1 MKRLLSLVLAL
12 IMMFTLCACN
22 NPAPAEETASEV
34 TSAEEKEAEAKEASF
49 DLWADDE
56 DTALDPNVTLAE
68 DGTMTYKLSTKSYSH
83 WYINEEGGY
92 DYLADNKI
100 KTGDDWYYYDIEFS
114 TADTAFIVMDPWC
127 DWADDYLNKYFGAI
141 TEKTTLPLMQAAAE
155 KGHKVIILTNDPAKI
170 KYNTKITPGLQEL
183 VDAGKAELLYHTD
196 WPQDKFIEMLDE
208 EGITKLI
215 YTGYA
220 SNMCVITR
228 DLGIS
233 KMIGKGKQLY
243 FIPECSGAMEHA
255 DTWETQEVHK
265 ATTFIIGQVQ
275 AKLIDFED
283 IYNVLK

>member
-1 MKRLLSLVLAL
+1 MKRIFSLILAL
-12 IMMFTLCACN
+12 IMMFALASC
-22 NPAPAEETASEV
+22 AEEAPK
-34 TSAEEKEAEAKEASF
+34 AEEKETEAKAAF

-56 DTALDPNVTLAE
+56 NPEIDNEVNVAE
-68 DGTMTYKLSTKSYSH
+68 DGTMTYKLRTKSYSH

-92 DYLADNKI
+92 DYLSETKI
-100 KTGDDWYYYDIEFS
+100 KTGDDWYYYDIDFS
-114 TADTAFIVMDPWC
+114 NRDTAFIVMDPWC
-127 DWADDYLNKYFGAI
+127 DWADDYLNEYFGAV
-141 TEKTTLPLMQAAAE
+141 TERTTLPLMQAAAE
-155 KGHKVIILTNDPAKI
+155 SGHKIIILTNDPANF

-183 VDAGKAELLYHTD
+183 VDAGKAELLYHSD
-196 WPQDKFIEMLDE
+196 WPQDKFIAKLDE

-220 SNMCVITR
+220 SNMCVLTR

-233 KMIGKGKQLY
+233 KMIGKGKQL
-243 FIPECSGAMEHA
+243 FFVPECSAAMEHA

-283 IYNVLK
+283 IYNILK